1 MKHLLLSLSLILS
14 ANAWADDD
22 VYSEVYVSCPVF
34 LFPDEMKE
42 TKYLFCEGK
51 KDKSIKSEIPEE
63 IEFGLRITTLKL
75 NQNSFKQEEENIK
88 KLTNCKHSHQSVD
101 MKLQLPILLSKEL
114 NEKDCMYDEDVYQCH
129 RNEYLPTDSPDI
141 FSFSLNRKTGK
152 FSYIGQYNSTIYGF
166 HNGYCELS
174 SNKNKF

>member
-1 MKHLLLSLSLILS
+1 MIKILIFLSFFITT
-14 ANAWADDD
+14 NI
-22 VYSEVYVSCPVF
+22 YSEVYVSCPVF

-42 TKYLFCEGK
+42 TKYLLCKGK
-51 KDKSIKSEIPEE
+51 KDKLIKSEIPEE

-101 MKLQLPILLSKEL
+101 MKLQLPILLPTEL
-114 NEKDCMYDEDVYQCH
+114 NEKDCMYNEDVYQCY
-129 RNEYLPTDSPDI
+129 RNEDLLSDSPDI

-152 FSYIGQYNSTIYGF
+152 FSYIGQYKSTIYGF
-166 HNGYCELS
+166 HDGYCELS
-174 SNKNKF
+174 SNRNKF